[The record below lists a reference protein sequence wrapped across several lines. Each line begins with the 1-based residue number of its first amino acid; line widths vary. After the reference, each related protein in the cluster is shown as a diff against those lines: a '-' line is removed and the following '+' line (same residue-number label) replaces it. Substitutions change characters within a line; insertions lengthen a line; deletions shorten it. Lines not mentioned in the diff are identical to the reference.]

1 MAGNTGAIQAGL
13 TYQELYGWYRV
24 LDLKSPSGRVRS
36 VSIEDPKA
44 GFFDD
49 VVVRPAPSTEHA
61 HEYLQIKFH
70 VDVSDVY
77 SSDSFMTENHGWLLR
92 KAWITWLKL
101 RDEAPRIELH
111 LISTWAWDPND
122 PLAKHLRDERLTKDF
137 IEGIAAGPAA
147 EVRAKWQAY
156 LDPPA
161 SEESFQNFLA
171 SLRVHTGYPATSSLM
186 KLVTERMWSRGLKD
200 DEDSAWRGARAIRE
214 WMVAGQK
221 EITEVELDE
230 AIERLDLRNV
240 VVDPAVTLW
249 VHTIVKEM
257 DTGAEYELDWRDLF
271 EGTSDERGHQLLD
284 ADDWNGRL
292 LPELRAKAAR
302 ITRETDARLL
312 RVRGKAR
319 LSVWFAVGYV
329 FRQTTGWTLEA
340 DHYGSLW
347 RTDTPRSA
355 MPLET
360 TVAELPGPSSAAAV
374 AVSITGDA
382 IPAVLRH
389 LKVVDDPVS
398 RLIHVRVEDPGRE
411 SITSAGDLIAVADAI
426 RAAVLGLDPRPDQ
439 VHLFYFGPASGAVFI
454 GHALNGLAREVRLF
468 EESLGRYLPS
478 IVLS

>member
-1 MAGNTGAIQAGL
+1 MPGNTGAIQAGL

-49 VVVRPAPSTEHA
+49 VVVRPAPSTEHPP
-61 HEYLQIKFH
+61 EYLQVKFH

-92 KAWITWLKL
+92 KAWSTWLKL
-101 RDEAPRIELH
+101 RDESPAIELH
-111 LISTWAWDPND
+111 LISTWAWDPKD
-122 PLAKHLRDERLTKDF
+122 PLAMHLRDERLTKDF
-137 IEGIAAGPAA
+137 VEGSGTGPAA
-147 EVRAKWQAY
+147 KVRAKWHAY
-156 LDPPA
+156 LQPA
-161 SEESFQNFLA
+161 TEEDFQHFLS

-186 KLVTERMWSRGLKD
+186 KHVTERMASRGLKD
-200 DEDSAWRGARAIRE
+200 DEDAAWRGARAVRE
-214 WMVAGQK
+214 WMVVGQK

-249 VHTIVKEM
+249 VHTIVKDA

-271 EGTSDERGHQLLD
+271 EGTPEERGHQLLD
-284 ADDWNGRL
+284 ADSWNGRL
-292 LPELRAKAAR
+292 LPELRTMAAR
-302 ITRETDARLL
+302 INRETDARLL

-319 LSVWFAVGYV
+319 LSAWFAVGYV
-329 FRQTTGWTLEA
+329 FRQTTSWTIET
-340 DHYGSLW
+340 DHYGSFW
-347 RTDTPRSA
+347 RTDTPRSV
-355 MPLET
+355 MPLAT
-360 TVAELPGPSSAAAV
+360 TVTELPGPSIAAAV

-382 IPAVLRH
+382 TPAVVRH
-389 LKVVDDPVS
+389 LTAEGDPVA
-398 RLIHVRVEDPGRE
+398 RLVHVSVEHPGRE
-411 SITSAGDLIAVADAI
+411 AITSAGDLVAVADAV
-426 RAAVLGLDPRPDQ
+426 RAAVLGLDPRPEQ

-468 EESLGRYLPS
+468 EEDLGRYLPS
-478 IVLS
+478 ITLT